1 MLKKMAVPLIALAIV
16 VAVLPAPTAS
26 ACARCKFTID
36 TEFCIFNTV
45 FGQFDC
51 DDSTGVCILSGGPCH
66 GGGLTH
72 TPLST
77 EYQVVSVE
85 RLDEAPAPDKTLV
98 ARAETPQTVAPSAPA
113 TTR

>member
-1 MLKKMAVPLIALAIV
+1 MLKKMILPLIAVAVV

-36 TEFCIFNTV
+36 TEFCVFNTV
-45 FGQFDC
+45 IGQVDC
-51 DDSTGVCILSGGPCH
+51 DDSTGVCQPFGGPCH
-66 GGGLTH
+66 GALTN

-77 EYQVVSVE
+77 EYEVASVE
-85 RLDEAPAPDKTLV
+85 RIDESPAPDQTRV
-98 ARAETPQTVAPSAPA
+98 ARAETPRTDAPSAPA